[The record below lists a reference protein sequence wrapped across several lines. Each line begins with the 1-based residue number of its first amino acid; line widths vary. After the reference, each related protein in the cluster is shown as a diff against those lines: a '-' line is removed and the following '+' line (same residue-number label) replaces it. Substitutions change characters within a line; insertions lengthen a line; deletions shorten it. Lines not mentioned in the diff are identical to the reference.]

1 MLRCFAGQRTK
12 TPIVRKT
19 FTGIVVIVEETA
31 ACYLQTLE
39 ALLFNPLLNPPHLGE
54 DFPPSA
60 TIAKGGAGNI
70 FNLCDH

>member
-31 ACYLQTLE
+31 ACYPQTLE
-39 ALLFNPLLNPPHLGE
+39 ALLFQPPPKSSPLR
-54 DFPPSA
+54 
-60 TIAKGGAGNI
+60 GGLSSVGHNCERRRWQY
-70 FNLCDH
+70 L